1 MAETVNPEEFQA
13 LLLARRAE
21 LVGDSEQMRRDA
33 LPESGAE
40 GGRTNMSTHLAD
52 VASDV
57 QDQQFVIERLSTS
70 SATLQQIDE
79 ALERVQ
85 AGRFGRCEE
94 CGQEIATRRLRIA
107 PWACL
112 CIACQRTEE
121 AL

>member
-70 SATLQQIDE
+70 SHSWRRDRSLARLQ
-79 ALERVQ
+79 A
-85 AGRFGRCEE
+85 AGFAEE
-94 CGQEIATRRLRIA
+94 IQKL
-107 PWACL
+107 
-112 CIACQRTEE
+112 
-121 AL
+121 